1 MTIIEEYCYLCTDQK
16 NTSMTNNLSAREL
29 IIQIL
34 LTRMAF
40 RQTLQRVLKR
50 LNGDMTF
57 EMLQVMNCLW
67 NEQGI
72 SQQSLAEKTAKDKAC
87 LTNLINNLEKKNWVI
102 RKEDSSDRRN
112 RLIFLT
118 VQGEELALTVK
129 PLINDIYTQTGI
141 EMEVSRIN
149 ECTEDLKRLY
159 EVLNE
164 I

>member
-1 MTIIEEYCYLCTDQK
+1 
-16 NTSMTNNLSAREL
+16 MTNNESAREL
-29 IIQIL
+29 ILQIL
-34 LTRMAF
+34 RTRMAF

-50 LNGDMTF
+50 HNVDMTF

-118 VQGEELALTVK
+118 AQGEELALTVK
-129 PLINDIYTQTGI
+129 PLINDIYTQTVI